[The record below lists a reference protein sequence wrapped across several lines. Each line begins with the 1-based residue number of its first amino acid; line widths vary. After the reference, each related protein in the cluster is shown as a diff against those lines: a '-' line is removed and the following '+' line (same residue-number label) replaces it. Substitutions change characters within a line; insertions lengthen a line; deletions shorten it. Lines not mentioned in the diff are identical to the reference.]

1 MCFAKHLGGSPVEI
15 NNRVPASQ
23 ARFPQFRGN
32 ERFCVKNSKKRS
44 YHGVLKA
51 GIIKPCITLT
61 ARDGASQVHYPGQWR
76 IQGGA
81 VWGNCPP
88 KPLWRP
94 LDWRPFAT
102 NAPIFGAHGSRNI
115 S

>member
-51 GIIKPCITLT
+51 GI
-61 ARDGASQVHYPGQWR
+61 
-76 IQGGA
+76 
-81 VWGNCPP
+81 
-88 KPLWRP
+88 
-94 LDWRPFAT
+94 
-102 NAPIFGAHGSRNI
+102 
-115 S
+115 